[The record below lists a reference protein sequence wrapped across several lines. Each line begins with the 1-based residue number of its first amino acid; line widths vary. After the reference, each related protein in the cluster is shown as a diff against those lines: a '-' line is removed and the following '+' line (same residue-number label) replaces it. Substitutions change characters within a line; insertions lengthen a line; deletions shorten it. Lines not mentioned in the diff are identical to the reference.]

1 MIDAFDIASL
11 DADKDTI
18 KLLMKRYIEEYTG

>member
-18 KLLMKRYIEEYTG
+18 KMLMHKYIEEYTG